1 MNNCNGKLDNICKV
15 SNNIFRGENKGGIE
29 MNAQKEI
36 IGQRLNKVN
45 PEILTSMLLISATIL
60 ALIMSNTE
68 LKEIYHYTFND
79 IKIFGEFNLHLLIN
93 DFLMAIFFLV
103 VGCEIK
109 YEILYG
115 HLSSIKKAAF
125 PVIAACGGVAVPAI
139 IFLTLNYNTRFSN
152 GIGIPIS
159 TDIAFAIGVF
169 MILKNKLDPNLKVFL
184 LSLAVVDD
192 LISILVIG
200 IAYSSNINLVG
211 IVGSIGVLCILIY
224 MNKILK
230 VKKVMPYMILGMV
243 LWFFV
248 YTSKIHST
256 ISGVLLAMCLPSNSH
271 NSDKSVLDNI
281 NEKLSP
287 ICNYLIL
294 PLFAFSNTGINLC
307 ANINYG
313 ELKTLITGIMGGLII
328 GKPLGIMLFSY
339 IGVRLHIIEKPKDTT
354 WLSLLQVATL
364 AGIGFTMS
372 IFVTEIA
379 FSGSQGIIDASK
391 ICILLAG
398 IASGSL
404 TYLTVILKPYLNRRY
419 IMSSL
424 PFGLGK

>member
-1 MNNCNGKLDNICKV
+1 MKLEEKYT
-15 SNNIFRGENKGGIE
+15 RG
-29 MNAQKEI
+29 
-36 IGQRLNKVN
+36 RLNQVN
-45 PEILTSMLLISATIL
+45 PEILTSILLISATIL
-60 ALIMSNTE
+60 ALIMSNTA
-68 LKEIYHYTFND
+68 LKESYHHIFND

-93 DFLMAIFFLV
+93 DLLMAIFFLV

-109 YEILYG
+109 HEILHG
-115 HLSSIKKAAF
+115 HLSSVKKAAF

-139 IFLTLNYNTRFSN
+139 IFLILNYNTRFSN

-159 TDIAFAIGVF
+159 TDIAFAVGVF
-169 MILKNKLDPNLKVFL
+169 MVLKNKLDPSLKVFL

-200 IAYSSNINLVG
+200 IAYSSDINLVG
-211 IVGSIGVLCILIY
+211 IIGAIGVMCILIY

-230 VKKVMPYMILGMV
+230 VKKSIPYMLVGIA

-256 ISGVLLAMCLPSNSH
+256 ISGVLLAMCLPANGEGGS
-271 NSDKSVLDNI
+271 KSVLEDV

-294 PLFAFSNTGINLC
+294 PLFAFSNTGINL
-307 ANINYG
+307 AAKINYA
-313 ELKTLITGIMGGLII
+313 ELKTLIKGIMGGLII

-339 IGVRLHIIEKPKDTT
+339 IGVRLHLIEKPKGTT
-354 WLSLLQVATL
+354 WASLLQVATL

-379 FSGSQGIIDASK
+379 FAGSQDIIDASK
-391 ICILLAG
+391 ICILAAG
-398 IASGSL
+398 ILSSTL
-404 TYLTVILKPYLNRRY
+404 TFTTILLKPYLNRSY
-419 IMSSL
+419 IKSHL
-424 PFGLGK
+424 LFGLRKQ